1 MGLFRKRT
9 VYTTPPGDV
18 IPWRIGN
25 GAVNFKDVVWTS
37 LYNDGPAYPAVLGV
51 DNTGYPLIADLVDA
65 PHMLVAGT
73 TGSGKSVLLNTII
86 CGLLVRRTPARLRL
100 VMIDPKRVELSQYKG
115 IPHMERPPI
124 KTAEEAVEVLEK
136 LVAVMERRYQAMER
150 RGLKNVKGLE
160 LEFPRVVVVVDEFA
174 ALMLTAKK
182 KIETPIVRLAQL
194 GRAAGIHLVI
204 ATQSPRK
211 DVLTGLIKA
220 NVPTRVALT
229 TADQRESL
237 VILDHGGAEKLQG
250 RGQGILKMPARGGE
264 TELRAAWLPDEDIG
278 AICDYWR
285 RYPAPSN
292 KVLGRG

>member
-9 VYTTPPGDV
+9 VYTTPPGGV

-37 LYNDGPAYPAVLGV
+37 LYNDGPVYPAVLGV

-174 ALMLTAKK
+174 DLMLTAKK

-194 GRAAGIHLVI
+194 GRAAGIHLII

-220 NVPTRVALT
+220 NVPTRIALT

-264 TELRAAWLPDEDIG
+264 TELRAAWLPDGDIG

>member
-1 MGLFRKRT
+1 MGLFKKRT
-9 VYTTPPGDV
+9 VYTTPPGGV
-18 IPWRIGN
+18 IPWRSGN
-25 GAVNFKDVVWTS
+25 GTVNFKDVVCTNI
-37 LYNDGPAYPAVLGV
+37 YNDGPVYPAVLGV

-86 CGLLVRRTPARLRL
+86 CGLLVRRTPVKLRF
-100 VMIDPKRVELSQYKG
+100 VMIDPKRVELSQYRG
-115 IPHMERPPI
+115 VPHMERPPI

-174 ALMLTAKK
+174 DFMLTAKK

-194 GRAAGIHLVI
+194 GRAAGIHLII

-220 NVPTRVALT
+220 NVPTRIALT

-264 TELRAAWLPDEDIG
+264 TELRAAWLPDGDIG
-278 AICDYWR
+278 AICNYWR

-292 KVLGRG
+292 KVLGRW

>member
-1 MGLFRKRT
+1 MGLFKKRT

-18 IPWRIGN
+18 VPWRSGN
-25 GAVNFKDVVWTS
+25 GAVNFKDVWWTS
-37 LYNDGPAYPAVLGV
+37 AYIDGPEYPAVLGV
-51 DNTGYPLIADLVDA
+51 DSTGYPLIVDLVDA

-86 CGLLVRRTPARLRL
+86 CGLLVKLTPVRLRF

-115 IPHMERPPI
+115 VPHMERPPI
-124 KTAEEAVEVLEK
+124 KTADEAVEALNQ
-136 LVAVMERRYQAMER
+136 LVTVMEKRYAQMER

-174 ALMLTAKK
+174 DLMLTAKK
-182 KIETPIVRLAQL
+182 KIEAPIVRLAQL
-194 GRAAGIHLVI
+194 GRAAGIHLII

-237 VILDHGGAEKLQG
+237 VILDHGGAEKLRG
-250 RGQGILKMPARGGE
+250 RGQGTLKMPARGGE
-264 TELRAAWLPDEDIG
+264 TEFRAAWLPDGDIN

-292 KVLGRG
+292 KVLGRW

>member
-1 MGLFRKRT
+1 MGLFGKRI

-18 IPWRIGN
+18 IPWRSEKN
-25 GAVNFKDVVWTS
+25 TVHFKNVWQTNI
-37 LYNDGPAYPAVLGV
+37 YNDGPAYPAVLGV
-51 DNTGYPLIADLVDA
+51 DNTGYPLIVDLVDA

-86 CGLLVRRTPARLRL
+86 CGLLVKQTPVRLRL
-100 VMIDPKRVELSQYKG
+100 VMVDPKRVELSQYKG
-115 IPHMERPPI
+115 VPHMERPPL
-124 KTAEEAVEVLEK
+124 KTAEEAVAVLNQ
-136 LVAVMERRYQAMER
+136 LVGVMERRYTQMER

-160 LEFPRVVVVVDEFA
+160 LEFPRIVVVVDEFA
-174 ALMLTAKK
+174 DLMLMAKK

-194 GRAAGIHLVI
+194 GRAAGIHLII

-220 NVPTRVALT
+220 NVPTRVALV
-229 TADQRESL
+229 TADQRESM
-237 VILDHGGAEKLQG
+237 VILDHGGAEKLRG
-250 RGQGILKMPARGGE
+250 RGQGILKMPARGAE
-264 TELRAAWLPDEDIG
+264 TGMWAAWLPDEDIN

-292 KVLGRG
+292 RVLGRW

>member
-1 MGLFRKRT
+1 M
-9 VYTTPPGDV
+9 YTTPPGDV
-18 IPWRIGN
+18 IPRRTGN
-25 GAVNFKDVVWTS
+25 GAVNFEDVWWTS
-37 LYNDGPAYPAVLGV
+37 AYIDGPKYPAVLGV
-51 DNTGYPLIADLVDA
+51 DNTGYPLIIDLVDA
-65 PHMLVAGT
+65 PHMLIAGT

-86 CGLLVRRTPARLRL
+86 CGLLVKRTPVKLRF

-124 KTAEEAVEVLEK
+124 KTAEETVAALNQ
-136 LVAVMERRYQAMER
+136 LVTVMEKRYTQMER

-160 LEFPRVVVVVDEFA
+160 LEFPRIVVVVDEFA
-174 ALMLTAKK
+174 DLMLTAKK

-194 GRAAGIHLVI
+194 GRAAGIHLII

-250 RGQGILKMPARGGE
+250 RGQGVLKMPARGGE
-264 TELRAAWLPDEDIG
+264 TEFRAAWLPDEDIN
-278 AICDYWR
+278 AICNYWR

-292 KVLGRG
+292 KVLGRW

>member
-9 VYTTPPGDV
+9 VYTTPPGGV
-18 IPWRIGN
+18 IPWRSEN

-37 LYNDGPAYPAVLGV
+37 IYNDGPVYPAVLGV
-51 DNTGYPLIADLVDA
+51 DNTGYPLIVDLVDA

-86 CGLLVRRTPARLRL
+86 CGLLVKLTPAKLRFVL
-100 VMIDPKRVELSQYKG
+100 IDPKRVELSQYKG
-115 IPHMERPPI
+115 LPYMERPPI
-124 KTAEEAVEVLEK
+124 KTTDEAVATLNQ
-136 LVAVMERRYQAMER
+136 LVTVMEKRYTQMER
-150 RGLKNVKGLE
+150 CGLKNVKGLE
-160 LEFPRVVVVVDEFA
+160 LEFPRIVVVVDEFA
-174 ALMLTAKK
+174 DLMLTAKK
-182 KIETPIVRLAQL
+182 RIETPIVRLAQL
-194 GRAAGIHLVI
+194 GRAAGIHLII

-220 NVPTRVALT
+220 NVPTRIALT
-229 TADQRESL
+229 AADQRESL
-237 VILDHGGAEKLQG
+237 IILDHGGAEKLRG
-250 RGQGILKMPARGGE
+250 RGQGILKMPARGAE
-264 TELRAAWLPDEDIG
+264 TEMRAAWLPDEDIN

>member
-18 IPWRIGN
+18 IPWRTGN

-37 LYNDGPAYPAVLGV
+37 LYNDGPVYPAVLGV

-124 KTAEEAVEVLEK
+124 KTAEEAVEMLEK
-136 LVAVMERRYQAMER
+136 LVAVMEKRYTQMER

-174 ALMLTAKK
+174 DLMLTAKK

-194 GRAAGIHLVI
+194 GRAAGIHLII

-220 NVPTRVALT
+220 NVPTRIALT

-264 TELRAAWLPDEDIG
+264 TELRAAWLPDEDIE
-278 AICDYWR
+278 AICNYWR

-292 KVLGRG
+292 KVVGRR

>member
-18 IPWRIGN
+18 IPWRTGN

-37 LYNDGPAYPAVLGV
+37 LYNDGPVYPAVLGV

-174 ALMLTAKK
+174 DLMLTGKK

-194 GRAAGIHLVI
+194 GRAAGIHLII

-220 NVPTRVALT
+220 NVPTRIALT

-237 VILDHGGAEKLQG
+237 VILDHGGAEKLRG
-250 RGQGILKMPARGGE
+250 RGQGILKMPARGAEAGMW
-264 TELRAAWLPDEDIG
+264 AAWLPDDDIE
-278 AICDYWR
+278 AICNYWR
-285 RYPAPSN
+285 RYPAPRN

>member
-18 IPWRIGN
+18 IPWRTGN
-25 GAVNFKDVVWTS
+25 GAVNFKDVIWTS
-37 LYNDGPAYPAVLGV
+37 LYNDGPVYPAVLGV

-136 LVAVMERRYQAMER
+136 LVAVMEKRYTQMER

-174 ALMLTAKK
+174 DLMLTAKK

-194 GRAAGIHLVI
+194 GRAAGIHLII

-220 NVPTRVALT
+220 NVPTRIALT

-250 RGQGILKMPARGGE
+250 RGQGILKMPARRGE
-264 TELRAAWLPDEDIG
+264 TGMWAAWLPDEDIN

>member
-1 MGLFRKRT
+1 MGIFRKRT

-18 IPWRIGN
+18 VPWRTGN
-25 GAVNFKDVVWTS
+25 GAVNFKDAWWTS
-37 LYNDGPAYPAVLGV
+37 AYIDGPEYPAVLGV
-51 DNTGYPLIADLVDA
+51 DSTSYPLIVDLVDA

-86 CGLLVRRTPARLRL
+86 CGLLVKRTPVRLRF

-115 IPHMERPPI
+115 VPHMERPPI

-136 LVAVMERRYQAMER
+136 LVVVMEKRYSQMER

-160 LEFPRVVVVVDEFA
+160 LEFPRIVVVVDEFA
-174 ALMLTAKK
+174 DLMLTAKK

-194 GRAAGIHLVI
+194 GRAAGIHLII

-220 NVPTRVALT
+220 NVPTRIALT

-250 RGQGILKMPARGGE
+250 RGQGILKMPARRGE
-264 TELRAAWLPDEDIG
+264 TEFRAAWLPDEDIE
-278 AICDYWR
+278 AICNYWR

-292 KVLGRG
+292 RVLGRW

>member
-9 VYTTPPGDV
+9 AYTTPPGDV
-18 IPWRIGN
+18 IPWRSEN

-37 LYNDGPAYPAVLGV
+37 TYNDGPAYPAVLGV

-86 CGLLVRRTPARLRL
+86 CGLLVKLTPAKLRF

-124 KTAEEAVEVLEK
+124 KTTDEAVATLNQ
-136 LVAVMERRYQAMER
+136 LVTVMETRYTQMER

-174 ALMLTAKK
+174 DLMLAAKK

-194 GRAAGIHLVI
+194 GRAAGIHLII

-237 VILDHGGAEKLQG
+237 IILDHGGAEKLRG
-250 RGQGILKMPARGGE
+250 RGQGILKMPARDAE
-264 TELRAAWLPDEDIG
+264 TGLRAAWLPDEDIN

-285 RYPAPSN
+285 RYPAPNN
-292 KVLGRG
+292 KVLGRR

>member
-1 MGLFRKRT
+1 MGLFKKRT

-18 IPWRIGN
+18 TPWRTGN
-25 GAVNFKDVVWTS
+25 GAVNFKDVWWTS
-37 LYNDGPAYPAVLGV
+37 AYIDGPAYPAVLGV
-51 DNTGYPLIADLVDA
+51 DSTGYPLIVDLVDA

-86 CGLLVRRTPARLRL
+86 CGLLVKLTPVRLRL

-115 IPHMERPPI
+115 LPHMERPPI
-124 KTAEEAVEVLEK
+124 KTAEEAVEVLER
-136 LVAVMERRYQAMER
+136 LVNVMGKRYTQMERRS
-150 RGLKNVKGLE
+150 LKNVKGLE

-174 ALMLTAKK
+174 DLMLTARK

-237 VILDHGGAEKLQG
+237 VILDHGGAEKLRG
-250 RGQGILKMPARGGE
+250 RGQGILKMPARGAE
-264 TELRAAWLPDEDIG
+264 TGMWAAWLPDEDIES
-278 AICDYWR
+278 ICNYWR

-292 KVLGRG
+292 RVLGRR

>member
-18 IPWRIGN
+18 IPWRTGN
-25 GAVNFKDVVWTS
+25 GAVNFKDVVCTNI
-37 LYNDGPAYPAVLGV
+37 YNDGPAYPAVLGV

-124 KTAEEAVEVLEK
+124 KTAEEAVEALEK

-174 ALMLTAKK
+174 DLMLAAKK

-194 GRAAGIHLVI
+194 GRAAGIHLII

-220 NVPTRVALT
+220 NVPTRIALT

-237 VILDHGGAEKLQG
+237 VILDHGGAEKLRG
-250 RGQGILKMPARGGE
+250 RGQGILRMPARGGE
-264 TELRAAWLPDEDIG
+264 TGMWAAWLPDEDIN

-285 RYPAPSN
+285 RYPAPRN
-292 KVLGRG
+292 RVLGRW

>member
-9 VYTTPPGDV
+9 VYATPPGDV
-18 IPWRIGN
+18 IPWRAGN
-25 GAVNFKDVVWTS
+25 GSVNFKDVVWTS
-37 LYNDGPAYPAVLGV
+37 VYNDGPAYPAVLGV
-51 DNTGYPLIADLVDA
+51 DNTGYPLIVDLVDA

-86 CGLLVRRTPARLRL
+86 CGLLVKLTPVRLRF
-100 VMIDPKRVELSQYKG
+100 VMIDPKRVELSQYRG
-115 IPHMERPPI
+115 VPHMERPPI
-124 KTAEEAVEVLEK
+124 KTAEEAVEVLER

-174 ALMLTAKK
+174 DLMLTAKK

-194 GRAAGIHLVI
+194 GRAAGIHLII

-220 NVPTRVALT
+220 NVPTRIALT
-229 TADQRESL
+229 AADQRESL
-237 VILDHGGAEKLQG
+237 VILDHGGAEKLRG

-264 TELRAAWLPDEDIG
+264 TEFRAAWLPDEDIN

-292 KVLGRG
+292 KVLERW

>member
-18 IPWRIGN
+18 VPWRSGN
-25 GAVNFKDVVWTS
+25 GAVNFKDVLCTNI
-37 LYNDGPAYPAVLGV
+37 YNDGPTYPAVLGV
-51 DNTGYPLIADLVDA
+51 DNAGYPLIADLVDA

-86 CGLLVRRTPARLRL
+86 CGLLVKLTPVRLRL

-115 IPHMERPPI
+115 IPHMERSPI
-124 KTAEEAVEVLEK
+124 KTADEAVAVLDQLVVLMEK
-136 LVAVMERRYQAMER
+136 RYTQMER

-160 LEFPRVVVVVDEFA
+160 LEFPRIVVVVDEFA
-174 ALMLTAKK
+174 DLMLTAKK

-194 GRAAGIHLVI
+194 GRAAGIHLII

-220 NVPTRVALT
+220 NVPTRIALT

-237 VILDHGGAEKLQG
+237 VILDHGGAEKLRG
-250 RGQGILKMPARGGE
+250 RGQGILKMPARGAE
-264 TELRAAWLPDEDIG
+264 TGMWAAWLPDEDIE
-278 AICDYWR
+278 AICSYWR
-285 RYPAPSN
+285 HYPAPSN

>member
-18 IPWRIGN
+18 IPRRTGN
-25 GAVNFKDVVWTS
+25 GAVNFEDVWWTS
-37 LYNDGPAYPAVLGV
+37 AYIDGPKYPAVLGV
-51 DNTGYPLIADLVDA
+51 DNTGYPLIIDLVDA
-65 PHMLVAGT
+65 PHMLIAGT

-86 CGLLVRRTPARLRL
+86 CGLLVKRTPVKLRF

-124 KTAEEAVEVLEK
+124 KTAEETVAALNQ
-136 LVAVMERRYQAMER
+136 LVTVMEKRYTQMER

-160 LEFPRVVVVVDEFA
+160 LEFPRIVVVVDEFA
-174 ALMLTAKK
+174 DLMLTAKK

-194 GRAAGIHLVI
+194 GRAAGIHLII

-250 RGQGILKMPARGGE
+250 RGQGVLKMPARGGE
-264 TELRAAWLPDEDIG
+264 TEFRAAWLPDEDIN
-278 AICDYWR
+278 AICNYWR

-292 KVLGRG
+292 KVLGRW

>member
-1 MGLFRKRT
+1 
-9 VYTTPPGDV
+9 
-18 IPWRIGN
+18 
-25 GAVNFKDVVWTS
+25 
-37 LYNDGPAYPAVLGV
+37 
-51 DNTGYPLIADLVDA
+51 
-65 PHMLVAGT
+65 MLVAGT

-86 CGLLVRRTPARLRL
+86 CGLLVKLTPVKLRF

-115 IPHMERPPI
+115 LPYMERPPI
-124 KTAEEAVEVLEK
+124 KTTDEAVATLNQ
-136 LVAVMERRYQAMER
+136 LVTVMEKRYTQMER

-160 LEFPRVVVVVDEFA
+160 LEFPRIVVVVDEFA
-174 ALMLTAKK
+174 DLMLTAKK

-194 GRAAGIHLVI
+194 GRAAGIHLII

-220 NVPTRVALT
+220 NAPTRIALT

-237 VILDHGGAEKLQG
+237 IILDHGGAEKLRG
-250 RGQGILKMPARGGE
+250 RGQGILKMPARGAE
-264 TELRAAWLPDEDIG
+264 TEMRTAWLPDEGIN

>member
-18 IPWRIGN
+18 IPWRSEN
-25 GAVNFKDVVWTS
+25 GVVNFKDVVWTS
-37 LYNDGPAYPAVLGV
+37 TYNDGPVYPAVLGV
-51 DNTGYPLIADLVDA
+51 DNTGYPLIVDLVDA

-86 CGLLVRRTPARLRL
+86 CGLLVKLTPAKLRF

-115 IPHMERPPI
+115 LPYMERPPI
-124 KTAEEAVEVLEK
+124 KTTDGAIATLNQ
-136 LVAVMERRYQAMER
+136 LVTVMEKRYTQMER

-160 LEFPRVVVVVDEFA
+160 LEFPRIVAVVDEFA
-174 ALMLTAKK
+174 DLMLTAKK

-194 GRAAGIHLVI
+194 GRAAGIHLII

-237 VILDHGGAEKLQG
+237 IILDHGGAEKLRG
-250 RGQGILKMPARGGE
+250 RGQGILKMPARGAE
-264 TELRAAWLPDEDIG
+264 TEMRAAWLPDEDVN

-292 KVLGRG
+292 KVLGRR

>member
-9 VYTTPPGDV
+9 IYTTPPGSV
-18 IPWRIGN
+18 IPQRTGN
-25 GAVNFKDVVWTS
+25 GAVNFEDVWHTNI
-37 LYNDGPAYPAVLGV
+37 YNDGPAYPAVLGV
-51 DNTGYPLIADLVDA
+51 DSTGYPLIVDLVDA
-65 PHMLVAGT
+65 PHVLVAGT
-73 TGSGKSVLLNTII
+73 TGSGKSVLLNTIV
-86 CGLLVRRTPARLRL
+86 CGLLVKLTPVRLRL

-124 KTAEEAVEVLEK
+124 KIASEAVEVLEK

-160 LEFPRVVVVVDEFA
+160 LEFPRIVVVVDEFA
-174 ALMLTAKK
+174 DLMLTAKK

-194 GRAAGIHLVI
+194 GRAAGIHLII

-220 NVPTRVALT
+220 NVPTRIALT

-237 VILDHGGAEKLQG
+237 VILDHGGAEKLRG
-250 RGQGILKMPARGGE
+250 RGQGILKMPARGDE
-264 TELRAAWLPDEDIG
+264 SEFRAAWLPDEDID
-278 AICDYWR
+278 AICNYWR

>member
-9 VYTTPPGDV
+9 VYTTPRGDV
-18 IPWRIGN
+18 IPWRSGN

-37 LYNDGPAYPAVLGV
+37 TYNDGPAYPAVLGA

-86 CGLLVRRTPARLRL
+86 CGLLVKLTPVKLRL
-100 VMIDPKRVELSQYKG
+100 VTLDPKRVELSQYKG
-115 IPHMERPPI
+115 VPHMERPPI
-124 KTAEEAVEVLEK
+124 KTTEEAVATLNQ
-136 LVAVMERRYQAMER
+136 LVTVMEKRYAQMER

-160 LEFPRVVVVVDEFA
+160 LEFPRIVVVIDEFA
-174 ALMLTAKK
+174 DLMLTAKK

-194 GRAAGIHLVI
+194 GRAAGIHLII

-237 VILDHGGAEKLQG
+237 IILDHGGAEKLRG
-250 RGQGILKMPARGGE
+250 RGQGILKMPARGTE
-264 TELRAAWLPDEDIG
+264 TEMRAAWLPDEDIN

-285 RYPAPSN
+285 RYPAPNN

>member
-37 LYNDGPAYPAVLGV
+37 LYNDGPVYPAVLGV

-174 ALMLTAKK
+174 DLMLTAKK

-194 GRAAGIHLVI
+194 GRAAGIHLII

-220 NVPTRVALT
+220 NVPTRIALT

-264 TELRAAWLPDEDIG
+264 TELRAAWLPDGDIG